1 MRTSGL
7 QIGLAALT
15 TRGMKEP
22 EMPTVGRL
30 IHQVLWAGDDQA
42 VFERVRLQV
51 RKPCSQSPVPHAR
64 ALHRWLLR

>member
-7 QIGLAALT
+7 QIGLPALT

-22 EMPTVGRL
+22 EMPNVGRL
-30 IHQVLWAGDDQA
+30 IHQVLWADDDQA
-42 VFERVRLQV
+42 VFERVRAQV

-64 ALHRWLLR
+64 APQRRLLR